1 MGNYNED
8 KNERDYFNVYF
19 CRDDISPSLF
29 TRPAILLSP
38 KYVSWKN
45 GESWDKNSFSWN
57 DFKYRCI
64 YKYKIIEYNN
74 EDIEGTLFL
83 GFVSKDSRIETDGQL
98 SPDIDLIKAD
108 ELPAFFTLQGEMQ
121 DYRFLVNKHGIKK
134 SKIILLSLN
143 DLVASKRISQR
154 AKLINDARNTDIFRL
169 AFMRESGRFFAYHNA
184 DLIIDGLEDQRFSK
198 ISTELSLSYE
208 LAGFSEQHSFNMH
221 FDIESILPK
230 RISILIG
237 QNGIGKSQAL
247 HAIATSLTKGGSSF
261 YDTESGDKPIISRL
275 LAIATPGE
283 TTNTF
288 PPERTNRRIKYR
300 RLILNRNTRSKN
312 SRGFCDLCIQ
322 LLRSEE
328 SIGSKYRWDLFKESI
343 SFLPNIENIVIPL
356 NQKITVNAP
365 HVFSIRDKIY
375 VPLLKL
381 NHGGE
386 QAKLE
391 IQGAIVNNANPMLH
405 INGEIF
411 PLSSG
416 QLAFIKFVVQ
426 ASLFIENGTLVLLDE
441 PETHLHPNFIT
452 KFIRTLDQLLKLT
465 GSIAIIAT
473 HSAYFVREVPRTQ
486 VLVFKEDSNGH
497 VHIQNPRLKTFG
509 ADVGSISYFVFEDEI
524 TNALVDDLI
533 DSFQT
538 RIKNRAVYLKE
549 LESELSSDILM
560 YLRRKLN
567 IEVTDERN

>member
-1 MGNYNED
+1 MKNYNED
-8 KNERDYFNVYF
+8 KNERNYFNVYF
-19 CRDDISPSLF
+19 CRSDIPQNSFS
-29 TRPAILLSP
+29 RPAILLSP
-38 KYVSWKN
+38 RNSSWKN
-45 GESWDKNSFSWN
+45 NNNWDKNSFSWN

-64 YKYKIIEYNN
+64 YDYKIIEYN
-74 EDIEGTLFL
+74 EREIEGSLFL
-83 GFVSKDSRIETDGQL
+83 GFVSKDSRIEADGQL
-98 SPDIDLIKAD
+98 SPDIDITRAE
-108 ELPAFFTLQGEMQ
+108 ELPKFFTLQGEMQ

-134 SKIILLSLN
+134 SNTILLALN

-154 AKLINDARNTDIFRL
+154 TKFINDAIKTDVFRL

-184 DLIIDGLEDQRFSK
+184 DYILDGLEDESYSR
-198 ISTELSLSYE
+198 ISTKLSLNYE
-208 LAGFSEQHSFNMH
+208 LAGFYEKHSFNMN

-230 RISILIG
+230 RISVLIG

-247 HAIATSLTKGGSSF
+247 HTIVTSLTKGDNNF
-261 YDTESGDKPIISRL
+261 YDSNFGGRPIINRL

-288 PPERTNRRIKYR
+288 PPERANKRIKYR
-300 RLILNRNTRSKN
+300 RLILNRNSRSKS

-343 SFLPNIENIVIPL
+343 NFLPNIENIVIPL
-356 NQKITVNAP
+356 NQDISVNAP

-375 VPLLKL
+375 VPLLKI

-391 IQGAIVNNANPMLH
+391 IQGAIINNANPMLH
-405 INGEIF
+405 INGEVF

-426 ASLFIENGTLVLLDE
+426 ACLFIENGTLVLLDE

-497 VHIQNPRLKTFG
+497 VNIQNPRLKTFG

-538 RIKNRAVYLKE
+538 KIKNKAAYLKD

-567 IEVTDERN
+567 IEVTDEGN